1 MSEQETYV
9 FVCDSTNV
17 EKGSEAVFEI
27 NDREILV
34 VRSTEG
40 DLFAVEDNCPHANES
55 ISGGRFRNG
64 FYACP
69 HHGARFELS
78 TGKSM
83 TNLST
88 KPLMCFDIREVEGKI
103 EAIVPKKEKKKFIP
117 GGATPGFGP
126 M

>member
-40 DLFAVEDNCPHANES
+40 D
-55 ISGGRFRNG
+55 
-64 FYACP
+64 
-69 HHGARFELS
+69 
-78 TGKSM
+78 
-83 TNLST
+83 
-88 KPLMCFDIREVEGKI
+88 
-103 EAIVPKKEKKKFIP
+103 
-117 GGATPGFGP
+117 
-126 M
+126 